1 MDVNMQKKLSISLL
15 IIVVSIIVLISVLVN
30 PVQAQSPTLLQAQ
43 TFTQTP
49 DPTLTSLSVPNLVS
63 TPTSIVPQFTNPD
76 VFTFAQLQ
84 QGLVNDDI
92 VLRGPYSF
100 GGFGFSV
107 PADWVLKPGAQL
119 NLSIGVSF
127 NSEVQNQADVTV
139 VGGGTLTVSLND
151 VLLTTL
157 SLNKVGEVETLID
170 IPSAAF
176 DAARNDGGHVLWF
189 GLESSESCRF
199 SGQNTMV
206 FIHPTSYFVLP
217 HDIVPP
223 STNLA
228 NFPRPLI
235 QDSFTP
241 DSALF
246 VIPDQPSA
254 AELQAA
260 FITAAG
266 LGKLSSN
273 KMILNMTTVNNF
285 KSEDAANSH
294 LIFVG
299 KAASLSLLTRLT
311 LPLPVTEGQ
320 FQLSSDAP
328 DDGLVEMVDSP
339 WSNGPYVALVVSGN
353 TDPGI
358 IKAAQAVSTG
368 TLRPN
373 KVENYSVIEK
383 INSIPASN
391 PQVMDRT
398 LEDLGYSG
406 KTFEN
411 RGFNDETYVFNLPV
425 GMTVSP
431 DAYFEMIFGHSSLLD
446 YSNSQ
451 IVLYLN
457 NQPIGSVR
465 MSDATASL
473 PTNHAKIM
481 IPPAAVRPGD
491 NYLRIGVYMMP
502 IEECSPPDVRG
513 LWVNMWPQSILH
525 LPQVAKSVDPLAPQ
539 DLAVY
544 PAPFTYTPELSNT
557 AFVLEHNDLESW
569 RNALQIS
576 SYLGWQST
584 GSVISLAAFYGDDIP
599 VSERSKYNMLV
610 IGRPSQ
616 LPIIKEINNSM
627 PAPFLLDSDIA
638 SDNSDSQVIFK
649 IPSDSPRGFIEM
661 MQSPWNPNNAILAVL
676 GNTSQGV
683 QWAAKALIESPL
695 RSQLR
700 GNFAEVSDQQIFTTN
715 SIYSA
720 GSTGEINAVE
730 IPSEIDVPLG
740 DEPAREIASP
750 PAWIP
755 PVIGVLI
762 GLMILIVSLVVLRRR
777 PSNTPRGT
785 ASGDKRTPGDGEDL
799 KE

>member
-1 MDVNMQKKLSISLL
+1 MQKKLSISLL
-15 IIVVSIIVLISVLVN
+15 IIVATITILISVMVI
-30 PVQAQSPTLLQAQ
+30 PVHAQSPASIQAQ
-43 TFTQTP
+43 TIAQTATP
-49 DPTLTSLSVPNLVS
+49 AQISLS
-63 TPTSIVPQFTNPD
+63 TPTPVVPQFTNPD
-76 VFTFAQLQ
+76 VYTFAQLQ

-92 VLRGPYSF
+92 ILTGPYDF
-100 GGFGFSV
+100 GGFGFSI
-107 PADWVLKPGAQL
+107 PADWVLKPGAQI
-119 NLSIGVSF
+119 NLSLGVSF
-127 NSEVQNQADVTV
+127 NSEIQNQTDVTV

-151 VLLTTL
+151 NLLTTI
-157 SLNKVGEVETLID
+157 SLNKVGEIEAIID
-170 IPSAAF
+170 IPPAAF
-176 DAARNDGGHVLWF
+176 EAARPDGGHVLWF

-206 FIHPTSYFVLP
+206 FIHPTSYFFLP
-217 HDIVPP
+217 HEIVKA

-228 NFPRPLI
+228 KFPRPLI
-235 QDSFTP
+235 QNSFTP

-246 VIPDQPSA
+246 VIPDEPTSG
-254 AELQAA
+254 ELQSA

-273 KMILNMTTVNNF
+273 KMILSMTTVNNF
-285 KSEDAANSH
+285 KSEDAANNH

-299 KAASLSLLTRLT
+299 KAASLPPLTGLT
-311 LPLPVTEGQ
+311 LPMPVTGGQ

-353 TDPGI
+353 TDQGV

-368 TLRPN
+368 VLRPN
-373 KVENYSVIEK
+373 SAENYSVIEQ
-383 INSIPASN
+383 INATSVPN
-391 PQVMDRT
+391 LQVIDRT

-411 RGFNDETYVFNLPV
+411 RGFNDETYIFNIPV

-431 DAYFEMIFGHSSLLD
+431 EAYFEMIFGNSSLLD

-451 IVLYLN
+451 IVVNLN

-465 MSDATASL
+465 MSDATAGL

-491 NYLRIGVYMMP
+491 NYLRVGVYLAP
-502 IEECSPPDVRG
+502 VEECSPPDVRG

-539 DLAVY
+539 DLAIY
-544 PAPFTYTPELSNT
+544 PAPFTYNPELSNT
-557 AFVLEHNDLESW
+557 AFVLEHNDLEAW

-576 SYLGWQST
+576 SYLGWQSS
-584 GSVISLAAFYGDDIP
+584 GSVTSLAAFYGDEIP
-599 VSERSKYNMLV
+599 VTERSKYNMLI

-616 LPIIKEINNSM
+616 LPIIQEVNNTL
-627 PAPFLLDSDIA
+627 PVPFLIESDSL
-638 SDNSDSQVIFK
+638 SENSNSQVIFR
-649 IPSDSPRGFIEM
+649 IPSDSPRGYVEM

-676 GNTSQGV
+676 GNTGQGV
-683 QWAAKALIESPL
+683 QWAADALIESLL
-695 RSQLR
+695 RSQLH
-700 GNFAEVSDQQIFTTN
+700 GNFAEVFDQQIFTSNT
-715 SIYSA
+715 IYSA

-730 IPSEIDVPLG
+730 IPSEVDVPLG

-755 PVIGVLI
+755 PVIGLLI
-762 GLMILIVSLVVLRRR
+762 GLIIMIVVIVVFRRR
-777 PSNTPRGT
+777 PSNTSRGT
-785 ASGDKRTPGDGEDL
+785 AGGDKLTASNGDDP